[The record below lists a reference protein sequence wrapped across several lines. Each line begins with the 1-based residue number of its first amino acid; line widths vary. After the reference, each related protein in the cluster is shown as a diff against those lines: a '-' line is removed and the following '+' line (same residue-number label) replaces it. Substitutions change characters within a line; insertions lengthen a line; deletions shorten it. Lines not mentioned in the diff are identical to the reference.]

1 MSKHLLTSQ
10 SLADHHWDLLLIQI
24 RQMIKLPYIMQNQI
38 LNLIERQYL
47 WHPTLDKVSSA
58 EELAHQK
65 GS

>member
-1 MSKHLLTSQ
+1 
-10 SLADHHWDLLLIQI
+10 
-24 RQMIKLPYIMQNQI
+24 MQNQI